1 MASARPKRIYA
12 EKGIEMYNIT
22 QGYSSTKGNELGI
35 FEGVGDVYSQEDLDL
50 FFSTFYSYDLLGSSF
65 HQPLPD

>member
-1 MASARPKRIYA
+1 
-12 EKGIEMYNIT
+12 MYNIT
-22 QGYSSTKGNELGI
+22 QGHSATKGNELGI

-50 FFSTFYSYDLLGSSF
+50 FFSTFYSYNLLRSTF